1 MVLGEDGGVGDGRI
15 AVDVDEL
22 LGGELAPARGQR
34 RDDGGGEQIEPFRG
48 GSGVLE
54 GADGCAHGAHA
65 NNGGGGPGPASQRTG
80 GMATA
85 MVKTVGSPPS
95 LR

>member
-1 MVLGEDGGVGDGRI
+1 MIDEDRGVGDGRV
-15 AVDVDEL
+15 AVDVDDL
-22 LGGELAPARGQR
+22 PGGELAPARGQG
-34 RDDGGGEQIEPFRG
+34 RDDRVGEQIEPFRS

-65 NNGGGGPGPASQRTG
+65 NSGRREGGRASQRTG

-85 MVKTVGSPPS
+85 MVNTAGSSPS